1 MQRGKAAYQIN
12 ERAYDAGLSDYTI
25 IKYVAFD
32 DREYY
37 ELQNN
42 KHPYRSNI
50 WLKLLMNDAIMEN
63 IDAVVRVQTNSVSLN
78 EEII

>member
-1 MQRGKAAYQIN
+1 MSSLWGFLSCKNTFKQTADQIT
-12 ERAYDAGLSDYTI
+12 EKSYDLGLDYESDYTI
-25 IKYVAFD
+25 FKYIAFD

-50 WLKLLMNDAIMEN
+50 
-63 IDAVVRVQTNSVSLN
+63 R
-78 EEII
+78 